1 MLPIVAGG
9 LVQSE
14 EIRSMS
20 APKHINLTESL
31 VNFVIGQFV
40 VSILGRILQTEPE
53 DVVGGL
59 V

>member
-1 MLPIVAGG
+1 
-9 LVQSE
+9 
-14 EIRSMS
+14 MS
-20 APKHINLTESL
+20 APKHINLTEFL
-31 VNFVIGQFV
+31 VNFVISQFV